1 MKSKIGQTPLHLAA
15 DKGHLDILKFFKKV
29 ATDVSVV
36 CKEGLT
42 ALHYA
47 TRQGHHGAVT
57 FLADFIDIDFKSKNG
72 HTAFDFAKE
81 SVANYLK
88 DLKENPTRP
97 RSDMSL
103 HEAAKN
109 GHLDYLSFYHQTEPN
124 MSIADSYGYNALHY
138 AAMRGN
144 LGAVVYLVNFIDI
157 KIENQNGN
165 TAIDL
170 AKNFGHH
177 SIVDYLTDWKDKPT
191 PLQTPQPKI
200 ELKECHNCFEELNG
214 DN

>member
-1 MKSKIGQTPLHLAA
+1 
-15 DKGHLDILKFFKKV
+15 
-29 ATDVSVV
+29 
-36 CKEGLT
+36 
-42 ALHYA
+42 
-47 TRQGHHGAVT
+47 
-57 FLADFIDIDFKSKNG
+57 
-72 HTAFDFAKE
+72 
-81 SVANYLK
+81 
-88 DLKENPTRP
+88 
-97 RSDMSL
+97 
-103 HEAAKN
+103 
-109 GHLDYLSFYHQTEPN
+109 
-124 MSIADSYGYNALHY
+124 MSIVDSYGYNALHY

-214 DN
+214 DNWGLLHGETSHAGYCRNCARRLKNERLPCPQCRADIEAIIKIFSD